1 MKNEMIIAALETPE
15 EKELYHA
22 FAKEAECHF
31 QEHETLNKQTLAQF
45 ANYAEITPMFQKN
58 ILKHYRSL
66 AYSLKKEPE
75 LIAMVKKQE
84 FRKERDVNDFKKTNF
99 R

>member
-1 MKNEMIIAALETPE
+1 MKNEMIIAALDTPE
-15 EKELYHA
+15 QKEMYHA
-22 FAKEAECHF
+22 FEKEAESYF
-31 QEHETLNKQTLAQF
+31 QEQGTIDKKVIAQF
-45 ANYAEITPMFQKN
+45 VNISEITPMFQKN
-58 ILKHYRSL
+58 IVKRYRAL
-66 AYSLKKEPE
+66 AYANKKEPE

>member
-1 MKNEMIIAALETPE
+1 
-15 EKELYHA
+15 
-22 FAKEAECHF
+22 
-31 QEHETLNKQTLAQF
+31 
-45 ANYAEITPMFQKN
+45 MFQKN
-58 ILKHYRSL
+58 ILKHYHAL
-66 AYSLKKEPE
+66 TYSLKKEPE

>member
-15 EKELYHA
+15 QKELYHA

-31 QEHETLNKQTLAQF
+31 KALNKQTLTQF

-58 ILKHYRSL
+58 ILKHYHAL

-75 LIAMVKKQE
+75 LVAMVKKQE

>member
-1 MKNEMIIAALETPE
+1 MPRSHLYFKKYI
-15 EKELYHA
+15 KHYHA
-22 FAKEAECHF
+22 L
-31 QEHETLNKQTLAQF
+31 T
-45 ANYAEITPMFQKN
+45 
-58 ILKHYRSL
+58 
-66 AYSLKKEPE
+66 YSLKKEPE

>member
-15 EKELYHA
+15 QKELYHA

-31 QEHETLNKQTLAQF
+31 QEHKALNFSNKLFSQF

-58 ILKHYRSL
+58 ILKHYHALPHAFIPVKRSQSWL
-66 AYSLKKEPE
+66 
-75 LIAMVKKQE
+75 QW
-84 FRKERDVNDFKKTNF
+84 
-99 R
+99 